1 MTTAPPV
8 QAPPRAAVTL
18 ADVHKTYSASS
29 GPVYALR
36 SVSLTVP
43 TGSFIA
49 VMGPSGSGKSTLLN
63 CAAGLDSPTSGRI
76 IVGDTDISRLKADA
90 LTRFRR
96 RHVGFVFQSYNLVP
110 HLTVQE
116 NLHLPWWLDSVAPDL
131 TRQEE
136 LLEAVGL
143 AGMGGRRPA
152 ELSGGQA
159 QRVAIARALVNRPD
173 VVFADEPT
181 GALDS
186 HTGAKILATLR
197 HAVERFDQTLVMVTH
212 DPVVASAADEVV
224 FLADGAVVDRAVA
237 ASAAE
242 ISDRVLSLG
251 R

>member
-1 MTTAPPV
+1 MTSAPTV
-8 QAPPRAAVTL
+8 KAPARSAVSLT
-18 ADVHKTYSASS
+18 DVHKTYDAAAQ
-29 GPVYALR
+29 PIYALR
-36 SVSLTVP
+36 SVSLAVP

-63 CAAGLDSPTSGRI
+63 CAAGLDSPSSGRI
-76 IVGDTDISRLKADA
+76 IVGETDISRLRADA

-116 NLHLPWWLDSVAPDL
+116 NLHLPWWLDSKEPDVA
-131 TRQEE
+131 RQEE

-143 AGMGGRRPA
+143 KGMGHRKPT

-186 HTGAKILATLR
+186 HTGAKILDTLR
-197 HAVERFDQTLVMVTH
+197 DAVERFDQTLVMVTH
-212 DPVVASAADEVV
+212 DPVVAAAADEVV
-224 FLADGAVVDRAVA
+224 FLADGSVVDRAVA
-237 ASAAE
+237 ASATE